1 MIRTP
6 QNMMFRTP
14 GSRATGYWVEGAE
27 TAGTILA
34 SVQPAT
40 LSDYDQMRNELGG
53 KRIERMVRIYTAT
66 RLNVAGENGSNGDIL
81 IWEGARYVVS
91 AVSPWRTTPL
101 RHYRYWAIKELE
113 QSGVDA

>member
-6 QNMMFRTP
+6 QTMMFRGT
-14 GSRATGYWVEGAE
+14 GSRATGVWVDGPE
-27 TAGTILA
+27 TPGTILA

-40 LSDYDQMRNELGG
+40 LSDYDKMQNQIGG
-53 KRIERMVRIYTAT
+53 KRIERMVRIYTNT
-66 RLNVAGENGSNGDIL
+66 RLNVAGENGTNGDIL
-81 IWEGARYVVS
+81 IWEGSRYIVS

-113 QSGVDA
+113 QEGFDG